1 MALTSRNLSLLWP
14 VLVAPACFRN
24 RLVAEGAPG
33 LRVEQV
39 FVGRMLDEADD
50 GPACEGLRL
59 LVLDS
64 VHLDDA
70 DGDGR
75 WLPGENLRVYGRITN
90 PETEAQAAPELLVE
104 VLAGAPA
111 IRAQAPVPSHDT
123 IDPGEPLL
131 LVNFVHAAPQ
141 AQPGLIVELRVRV
154 SDASGLACGG
164 VEGATLRLRVD

>member
-1 MALTSRNLSLLWP
+1 MALVTRYLRVLWP
-14 VLVAPACFRN
+14 AVLLPGCLRN
-24 RLVAEGAPG
+24 RLVAEGTPG

-39 FVGRMLDEADD
+39 FVGRMPDEAED
-50 GPACEGLRL
+50 GPACESLRL
-59 LVLDS
+59 LVLDR

-90 PETEAQAAPELLVE
+90 PESEAQAAPELFVE
-104 VLAGAPA
+104 VLVGAPTV
-111 IRAQAPVPSHDT
+111 RAQPPVPSQST
-123 IDPGEPLL
+123 IDPGEPML

-141 AQPGLIVELRVRV
+141 AQPGQPVELRVRV
-154 SDASGLACGG
+154 SDAAGLVCGG